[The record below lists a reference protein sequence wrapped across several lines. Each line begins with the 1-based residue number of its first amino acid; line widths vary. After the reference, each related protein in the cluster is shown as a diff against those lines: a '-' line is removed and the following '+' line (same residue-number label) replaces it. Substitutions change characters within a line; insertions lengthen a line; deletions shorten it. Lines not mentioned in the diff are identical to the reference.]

1 MEWAVYGIIGI
12 GVVLIM
18 AVIYL
23 IIQTYRA
30 DRKKERE
37 SIDNV

>member
-23 IIQTYRA
+23 IVQTYRA

>member
-23 IIQTYRA
+23 IVQTYRA
-30 DRKKERE
+30 DKKKERE